1 MLKIIISLAC
11 LLFSTCSIIDKNKKD
26 ISWQDK
32 TSIDTLRIIN
42 EIKKQYTE
50 IDSKLYLY
58 NKVKKVLLDETAEGA
73 ELTGYFENKELKKIS
88 GIYYGETFKTTMEY
102 YYNGDEFF
110 YVYAKIYFY
119 EKPIYIDNSPKI
131 KKTEEELYYFF
142 KGNLI
147 RFLSNS
153 IEISHT
159 SQEFL
164 EQTNNLKK
172 DFEKYKKIFILK

>member
-110 YVYAKIYFY
+110 YVYAKIFFY
-119 EKPIYIDNSPKI
+119 ERPIYIDNDPKI
-131 KKTEEELYYFF
+131 KSIEENIYYFYN
-142 KGNLI
+142 GNLI
-147 RFLSNS
+147 KWITDSSEIAPSSEKFIEKSNFL
-153 IEISHT
+153 
-159 SQEFL
+159 
-164 EQTNNLKK
+164 K
-172 DFEKYKKIFILK
+172 DDFKKYKKIFILE